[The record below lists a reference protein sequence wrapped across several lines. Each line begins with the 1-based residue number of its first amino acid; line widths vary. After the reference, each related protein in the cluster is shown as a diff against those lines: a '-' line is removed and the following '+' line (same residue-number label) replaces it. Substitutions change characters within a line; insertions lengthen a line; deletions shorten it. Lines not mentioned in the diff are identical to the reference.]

1 MHLPF
6 GHEQFLDVFG
16 AYNRSF
22 WWAALLLWLA
32 TAAVAV
38 RWLRHSS
45 RAGRAVMW
53 LLVAHWMW
61 SGVVYQFG
69 YFRATNRAATVF
81 GVLFLVE
88 AGLLARAAASRPTP
102 DPGSARGAWRVLGL
116 LLVGYGLVYP
126 LVGLALGLRYPRLP
140 TFGVP
145 CPTAIVTIGFLLTV
159 KVERARV
166 LAVVPLIWAVIGSS
180 AAFGLGIRADLML
193 AVAGLALLVRVI
205 GSFGTPRPAR
215 ASNP

>member
-38 RWLRHSS
+38 RWLRDPAH
-45 RAGRAVMW
+45 AGRVVTW

-88 AGLLARAAASRPTP
+88 AGLLARAAASRPPP
-102 DPGSARGAWRVLGL
+102 DLGSARGAWRVLGPL
-116 LLVGYGLVYP
+116 FVGYGLVYP

-166 LAVVPLIWAVIGSS
+166 LAVVPLIWAVIGSF
-180 AAFGLGIRADLML
+180 AAFTLGIRADLML